1 MGHFQKCMF
10 PGVIIESR
18 GGHNRQDLQK
28 MPETSSS
35 SSSSSSSSFLPSS
48 SSTSTST
55 STSLFPYK
63 IAFKK
68 GTFPTLSI
76 PESTVDHVLINS
88 IIQHFVMNKSDL
100 TSIRKIFNEKMY
112 LNKKKLLKNR
122 TVNDDDADYEI
133 NDDCEEDL
141 EEEVGN
147 NNAGEDDENE
157 DDDVEE
163 DDDDV
168 PKCATMGAKKR
179 RIIVS
184 SIEEPIRKS
193 SRNRKM
199 NCFLTDF
206 V

>member
-1 MGHFQKCMF
+1 
-10 PGVIIESR
+10 
-18 GGHNRQDLQK
+18 
-28 MPETSSS
+28 
-35 SSSSSSSSFLPSS
+35 
-48 SSTSTST
+48 
-55 STSLFPYK
+55 
-63 IAFKK
+63 
-68 GTFPTLSI
+68 
-76 PESTVDHVLINS
+76 
-88 IIQHFVMNKSDL
+88 MNKSDL

-112 LNKKKLLKNR
+112 LNKKKLSKNR
-122 TVNDDDADYEI
+122 TVNDDDADYEEDYEENVDEI

-147 NNAGEDDENE
+147 NNDGEDDEN
-157 DDDVEE
+157 E

-179 RIIVS
+179 SIIVS